1 MMGGAAAADS
11 GRRKKEAK
19 DRERRREAVRK
30 KRQARAQRAE
40 RAFDKLSGD
49 GASLPESRV
58 GDFLSEVVQVPR
70 EKLEAEAVEL
80 VVSTARGG
88 GEGGATGELSK
99 SALLGAVEKYGEY
112 VRKSKDIDDIFDK
125 FDANKDGVLSRS
137 ELKKALKA
145 HEKKS
150 KADRNVHGMQAKL
163 FIDDSDID
171 FILEQ
176 SDADNSGAVS
186 RSELL
191 PAIAAW
197 EELAATKIE
206 KKKKGGCTIS

>member
-1 MMGGAAAADS
+1 MGAGAATS
-11 GRRKKEAK
+11 GRRKRDER
-19 DRERRREAVRK
+19 DREKRREAVRK
-30 KRQARAQRAE
+30 KRQARAKRAE
-40 RAFDKLSGD
+40 QAFDKLSDD
-49 GASLPESRV
+49 GVVLPEAKV
-58 GDFLSEVVQVPR
+58 EGFLANVLQVPQ

-80 VVSTARGG
+80 VISTARGAAHQSGEESSG
-88 GEGGATGELSK
+88 GLAK
-99 SALLGAVEKYGEY
+99 SDLLGAVEKYGEY
-112 VRKSKDIDDIFDK
+112 IRKSRQIDDIFDR

-145 HEKKS
+145 HEKK
-150 KADRNVHGMQAKL
+150 ADRTVKGLQTKL
-163 FIDDSDID
+163 FVDDSDID

-197 EELAATKIE
+197 EELAAIKIE
-206 KKKKGGCTIS
+206 KRKKGGCIVS